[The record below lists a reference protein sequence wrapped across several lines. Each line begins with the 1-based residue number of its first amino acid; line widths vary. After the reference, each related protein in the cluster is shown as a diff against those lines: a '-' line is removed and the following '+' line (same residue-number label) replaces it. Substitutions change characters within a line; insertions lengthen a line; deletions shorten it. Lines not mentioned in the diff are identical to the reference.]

1 MNAQTIAEKVLPIF
15 EAHKAEGD
23 VEVEIRLGK
32 HNGALFDTNVGKDTW
47 KRVLS
52 GLKKYKGWESVKSST
67 SEVYYSDSNNIRI
80 TSDEESGE
88 QTMIQKISVVK
99 EDFKCDPLDVRF
111 CVAREIPTSGEY
123 EMDRKRTKTRHSF
136 VRKNLSI
143 DMTISSGDNVDMDS
157 EEEASYQIELEI
169 IKPSEVDSVY
179 KFQNIMQKVADLSK
193 LISVK
198 IVKNDLHPRS
208 PRTFGAHV

>member
-1 MNAQTIAEKVLPIF
+1 
-15 EAHKAEGD
+15 
-23 VEVEIRLGK
+23 
-32 HNGALFDTNVGKDTW
+32 
-47 KRVLS
+47 
-52 GLKKYKGWESVKSST
+52 
-67 SEVYYSDSNNIRI
+67 
-80 TSDEESGE
+80 
-88 QTMIQKISVVK
+88 MIQKISVIK

-193 LISVK
+193 LISV
-198 IVKNDLHPRS
+198 
-208 PRTFGAHV
+208 